1 MYGTREIQ
9 FYHIVDKAFKHAYIT
24 VGFREG
30 GLSLEVRQ
38 LAGKGPKSCLWKG
51 KMDTGQVDTGWTYFP
66 G

>member
-30 GLSLEVRQ
+30 VILR
-38 LAGKGPKSCLWKG
+38 GPPISRKRPKKLFMKRENG
-51 KMDTGQVDTGWTYFP
+51 YWTS
-66 G
+66 